1 MSSPVPRE
9 TITLNAAE
17 LKKTIIKALLSSINH
32 HYYLMALQTKFNIPM
47 TRKYDEAELT
57 IMYRNYMS
65 SASKKQEYVSLS
77 GCLFFNNKQKFQ
89 HFLKNFG
96 TEFLINIYLDEEL
109 LNYEEKNPLEWLIQL
124 NTTRNQITIK
134 NINDNITHIIS
145 LLDPNVTTTPS
156 LEIGEETSQKED
168 AITSSPQTNYGLG
181 MHSKNISRCQTEEL
195 DDDSL
200 ENFSDDSNSPPSA
213 SSTKQTIQKNLQPL
227 KIKIPMQSKP
237 SKCEKEKAMYG
248 AKIKKEKQTCEA
260 KNNLKRKLKNDEEE
274 FNIDG
279 DMTKF
284 LEHLDHHTKDLFQST
299 KEVLDENLPII
310 YNSLATVKSFIS
322 LLGKIIKKIP
332 HEIDPISG
340 EITLKCKGCL
350 LHCPQNWSLTSPPGR
365 PTANSIKKKK
375 K

>member
-1 MSSPVPRE
+1 MTSPVPGE

-17 LKKTIIKALLSSINH
+17 LKQTIIKALLSSINH
-32 HYYLMALQTKFNIPM
+32 HYYLTAVQKKFTM
-47 TRKYDEAELT
+47 LSKYDETELT
-57 IMYRNYMS
+57 IMYHNYMS
-65 SASKKQEYVSLS
+65 SASKKQDYVSLS
-77 GCLFFNNKQKFQ
+77 GCLLFSNKQKFQ

-109 LNYEEKNPLEWLIQL
+109 LDYEEKNPLDWLIQL
-124 NTTRNQITIK
+124 NTTQNQITIQ
-134 NINDNITHIIS
+134 NISENITHIIS
-145 LLDPNVTTTPS
+145 LLDQNATTMP
-156 LEIGEETSQKED
+156 
-168 AITSSPQTNYGLG
+168 SPQIAEEMGQKNDTITISPRTDYGLG
-181 MHSKNISRCQTEEL
+181 MDSKNISRCQTEEL
-195 DDDSL
+195 DDDSF
-200 ENFSDDSNSPPSA
+200 ENFSSDDSNSPPPT
-213 SSTKQTIQKNLQPL
+213 SSNKQTVQPL
-227 KIKIPMQSKP
+227 KIKVQKQSKP
-237 SKCEKEKAMYG
+237 PKCEKEKAMCE
-248 AKIKKEKQTCEA
+248 AKGEKEKQTCEA
-260 KNNLKRKLKNDEEE
+260 KDNLKRKLKNEEKVE
-274 FNIDG
+274 NKGFNIDG

-332 HEIDPISG
+332 HETDPISG

-350 LHCPQNWSLTSPPGR
+350 LHCPQNWNLTSPPGR